1 MVLPDLELWPVASVE
16 RGDVPAGAADD
27 LRVIATWSREYLLEE
42 HPALGRSGPVC
53 PYTRTAIERD
63 LYFLACPRLDGSAE
77 AIRAIVPAYRDE
89 YLARAAR
96 VEPRLRGFL
105 TFAIVLSDYK
115 DMASDDLDA
124 VQASLKGDF
133 VRGGLMLG
141 QFHPDC
147 EFGGIWNPA
156 FRALRAPIP
165 LLAIRTMVK
174 FDRPFLVDDPAYL
187 AEYETR
193 FG

>member
-1 MVLPDLELWPVASVE
+1 MVVPDLELWPVATVE
-16 RGDVPAGAADD
+16 RGDVPAGAVDD

-63 LYFLACPRLDGSAE
+63 LYLLACPQLDGSLE
-77 AIRAIVPAYRDE
+77 AIRAVVPAYREE
-89 YLARAAR
+89 YLARAATI
-96 VEPRLRGFL
+96 EPRLRGFL

-115 DMASDDLDA
+115 GMESDDLDA

-133 VRGGLMLG
+133 VRRGLMLG

-147 EFGGIWNPA
+147 EAGGLWNPA

-187 AEYETR
+187 AEYEAR